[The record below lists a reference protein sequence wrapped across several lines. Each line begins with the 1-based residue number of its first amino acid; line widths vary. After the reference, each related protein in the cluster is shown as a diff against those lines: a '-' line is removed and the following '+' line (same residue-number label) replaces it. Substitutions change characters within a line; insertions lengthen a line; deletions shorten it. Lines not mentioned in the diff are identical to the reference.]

1 MKNGRVIW
9 ITGLSGSGKTTL
21 AHAIQHSLKLKN
33 KLSII
38 LDGDQLR
45 EVIFDPSMSEEQ
57 RFNISERERL
67 GLVYGRLAKLI
78 AQQGLWVI
86 VSTIS
91 MRKSVLDWN
100 RDNLP
105 NYYEILI
112 DLPVEILEARDPKN
126 IYADFKSGR
135 RDNVIGLDIDAEKP
149 SQPELVFNER
159 NLQSPEQ
166 MAEFFISCI
175 KSDF

>member
-1 MKNGRVIW
+1 MENGRVIW

-33 KLSII
+33 KFAVI

-45 EVIFDPSMSEEQ
+45 EVIFAPSMSEEQ

-78 AQQGLWVI
+78 AEQGLWVI

-91 MRKSVLDWN
+91 MRKPVFDWN

-112 DLPVEILEARDPKN
+112 DLPVEILETRDPKN

-135 RDNVIGLDIDAEKP
+135 RENVIGLDIDAEKP

-175 KSDF
+175 KSDL